1 MLNFASLIVLI
12 SGQNPRILAGR
23 REASDDCLCIE
34 ISFLLKFSW
43 AKKSREN
50 TKDEVRRMTR
60 ERKKRKR
67 RERRLHK
74 ENVLLSA
81 LQIKKDR
88 FESNTVAALARW
100 PLIGQL
106 VAQDSEGIEPIT
118 EANNIYI

>member
-1 MLNFASLIVLI
+1 MCPPIIYLYWDAKFCVSDYTDQR
-12 SGQNPRILAGR
+12 SKQRILAGR
-23 REASDDCLCIE
+23 REASEDCLCSE
-34 ISFLLKFSW
+34 ISFLLKLSW

-88 FESNTVAALARW
+88 FERQQK
-100 PLIGQL
+100 IC
-106 VAQDSEGIEPIT
+106 D
-118 EANNIYI
+118 